1 MKTVAFLEAVEDI
14 TGGNFKVPRS
24 EYRQSGQLPVVD
36 QGKGL
41 VSGYTDNT
49 SHAFRHD
56 GPNIIFGDHT
66 RAMKY
71 VDFPFAMGA
80 DGVKVLRT
88 RGDFHPK
95 FVYHY
100 LRTVALPDAG
110 YSRHFKFLKEI
121 QVPRP
126 PLEEQRRI
134 AAILDRADALRT
146 ERRQVLSTF
155 ALLRE
160 SVFIDMFGHPSSNPH
175 GLPTGTVMD
184 LLESADYGTSE
195 KSSQEGDI
203 AVLRMNNITYV
214 GEIDLKD
221 LKYMDLPTDKYDRYT
236 VRSGDVLFNRTNS
249 AELVGKTAVY
259 HGSAPLAYAGY
270 LVRLRVREGFSP
282 EYLSGVLNSAY
293 GKATLRGM
301 CKSIVGMANINAKEV
316 QTIRTLIPPASDQQ
330 KYSERIEALRVAR
343 NRQAAAL
350 AELDELFAAL
360 QSRAFQGEL

>member
-126 PLEEQRRI
+126 PLDEQRRI
-134 AAILDRADALRT
+134 AAILDRADALRAKRHHILAHT
-146 ERRQVLSTF
+146 ESITHSLFQN
-155 ALLRE
+155 
-160 SVFIDMFGHPSSNPH
+160 MFGDPIRNEMNWRTCRVDDLCNLVRGSSPRPQ
-175 GLPTGTVMD
+175 GDSRFFGGPVPRLMISDITRDGKSVTPTTDSLTVEGARRSRPCSGGTVVMAVSGNIGLVSRLAVD
-184 LLESADYGTSE
+184 ACIHDGFVGFLNLDENVILPGFLLE
-195 KSSQEGDI
+195 
-203 AVLRMNNITYV
+203 VLHLSKRAHDRSTAGAIFKNITTNDIKKT
-214 GEIDLKD
+214 ELITPPIEMQALF
-221 LKYMDLPTDKYDRYT
+221 LDRNQS
-236 VRSGDVLFNRTNS
+236 VDRIMQLQNS
-249 AELVGKTAVY
+249 AQE
-259 HGSAPLAYAGY
+259 
-270 LVRLRVREGFSP
+270 
-282 EYLSGVLNSAY
+282 
-293 GKATLRGM
+293 
-301 CKSIVGMANINAKEV
+301 I
-316 QTIRTLIPPASDQQ
+316 
-330 KYSERIEALRVAR
+330 
-343 NRQAAAL
+343 
-350 AELDELFAAL
+350 LDELFTAL
-360 QSRAFQGEL
+360 QSRAFRGEL

>member
-14 TGGNFKVPRS
+14 TGGNSKVPRS

-49 SHAFRHD
+49 SHAFRHA
-56 GPNIIFGDHT
+56 GPKIIFGDHT

-134 AAILDRADALRT
+134 AAILDHADSLRVK
-146 ERRQVLSTF
+146 RRHVVSQLNDLAQSIF
-155 ALLRE
+155 
-160 SVFIDMFGHPSSNPH
+160 FDMFGDPDFY
-175 GLPTGTVMD
+175 LGTD
-184 LLESADYGTSE
+184 ESVRFCEVA
-195 KSSQEGDI
+195 
-203 AVLRMNNITYV
+203 
-214 GEIDLKD
+214 DLKGGRNLVAD
-221 LKYMDLPTDKYDRYT
+221 DENSASKYRVLKISAVTSGQFKAVESKPLPPDYQPPSEHM
-236 VRSGDVLFNRTNS
+236 VRSGDLLISRANT
-249 AELVGKTAVY
+249 AELVGAVAYVDVAPSDIALPDKIWRFVWKNPDSNPLYYWSLFRTPSVRRRVSQLSSGTGGSMKNISKTKLEQLELPNVPVKRQFEFA
-259 HGSAPLAYAGY
+259 
-270 LVRLRVREGFSP
+270 R
-282 EYLSGVLNSAY
+282 
-293 GKATLRGM
+293 
-301 CKSIVGMANINAKEV
+301 
-316 QTIRTLIPPASDQQ
+316 
-330 KYSERIEALRVAR
+330 RVAAVPR
-343 NRQAAAL
+343 VTTDD
-350 AELDELFAAL
+350 LDELFASL
-360 QSRAFQGEL
+360 QARAFRGEL